1 MVISPRPGPPLALKS
16 WHAHGVLWA
25 LLLALVLRGFVP
37 PGYMP
42 DARAFEKGRVALTL
56 CSAAGTVSTVY
67 LSLTGEREEPARH
80 DGQQAASG
88 MDCPYGLLTHLVPTA
103 PLPDLAPLPV
113 PLAVSATLAAPSLQ
127 ALPPLPALG
136 PPLGS
141 RAPPVSPG

>member
-1 MVISPRPGPPLALKS
+1 MVISPRPGTPLALKS

-42 DARAFEKGRVALTL
+42 DTRALEKGRVTLTL
-56 CSAAGTVSTVY
+56 CSAAGTVSTVL
-67 LSLTGEREEPARH
+67 LSLTDERKESARH
-80 DGQQAASG
+80 GEQAASG
-88 MDCPYGLLTHLVPTA
+88 MDCPYGLLAHDVSA
-103 PLPDLAPLPV
+103 QPLPALAPLPLPV
-113 PLAVSATLAAPSLQ
+113 AVAALSAIPHRQ

-141 RAPPVSPG
+141 RAPPLSLG